1 METFESEETAND
13 EEPNGIMEDMN
24 TETST
29 ALVQEDISDPHH
41 IKNKGRKLIP
51 IHLYLP
57 SYPGLYLGRDIKNYY
72 TIIYS

>member
-1 METFESEETAND
+1 METFEKEETSND

-41 IKNKGRKLIP
+41 IKNKGRKLIS
-51 IHLYLP
+51 IYLP
-57 SYPGLYLGRDIKNYY
+57 TVLFWSLSRQRYQKLLY
-72 TIIYS
+72 